1 MEHKIKE
8 LLAQMTVEEKIS
20 FCSGDDTWHAPSLAR
35 LGIPQI
41 MKCDGPHGLRKRDK
55 NENGEYYTVK
65 ATCFPPASA
74 MANSWDP
81 ALCERVGSYIGK
93 ECRAEQV
100 SILLGPGMN
109 IKRSPTCGRNFE
121 YYSEDPY
128 LSGKMAAGFI
138 RGLQGEGV
146 AACAKHFCV
155 NNQETRRFST
165 SANVS
170 ERALHEIYLPS
181 FETAVK
187 EGKVQTVMT
196 SYNRVNGQY
205 ANENAELINGL
216 LRDKWGFDGYVM
228 SDWNAMS
235 DRVPSYKAGNDV
247 EMPPT
252 HGIRDAELL
261 AAYHRGEVTME
272 EIDRSVANVL
282 RVIFR
287 HLPSAEK
294 GTFDV
299 DEHHAAAAKAAEEC
313 MVLLKN
319 EGKVL
324 PFAKGEPLAVIGGF
338 AKVPRYQ
345 GGGSSHVNSTR
356 VDDITEYITAEN
368 GSDIVYAAGYDE
380 THATS
385 DALIAE
391 AVAAAKSCGRAVIFA
406 GMPDSYET
414 EGRDRRHMHLPPA
427 HNTLIE
433 AVTAACGKV
442 AVVLFGGSPA
452 ELPWIDRVPALLH
465 AYLGGQALGG
475 AVARILF
482 GDVNPS
488 GKLAETHPLRLEDNP
503 VYLYFPGDTDECF
516 YGEDIYVGYRWYD
529 KRKMDVLFPFG
540 YGLSYTEFAYTS
552 IRADRKQVTVTVK
565 NIGDRVGKEVV
576 QLYVHALPHATVK
589 SYIGPSSYGFARP
602 ENMLIGFEKIEL
614 APGEEREVTFVP
626 DDRAFSV
633 WDTKVGDFRKIGGAY
648 ALLAGPHSRELPLTA
663 TITVEE
669 DDRFLPQITKDT
681 TVEDIML
688 DERIPRAVA
697 KELLCV
703 VLPPVTVAKMEE
715 RPFDMYNPEIRPKR
729 DRVLRMFIA
738 DRGGALSLETLYAAI
753 DRANAAIRDAMLI
766 E

>member
-1 MEHKIKE
+1 MENKIKE
-8 LLAQMTVEEKIS
+8 LLRQMTIEEKIS
-20 FCSGDDTWHAPSLAR
+20 FCSGDDTWHAPSLSR

-55 NENGEYYTVK
+55 NEKGEYYTVQ

-74 MANSWDP
+74 MANSWDVT
-81 ALCERVGSYIGK
+81 LCERVGSYIGK
-93 ECRAEQV
+93 ECRAERV
-100 SILLGPGMN
+100 SMLLGPGMN

-138 RGLQGEGV
+138 RGVQGEGV

-165 SANVS
+165 SANLS

-187 EGKVQTVMT
+187 EGHVQTVM
-196 SYNRVNGQY
+196 SPYNRINGQY
-205 ANENAELINGL
+205 VNENKYLLTDL
-216 LRDKWGFDGYVM
+216 LRKSWGFDGYVM

-247 EMPPT
+247 EMPPS

-261 AAYHRGEVTME
+261 AAYKRGEVSME

-287 HLPSAEK
+287 HVPAAEK

-299 DEHHAAAAKAAEEC
+299 DAHHAAAAQAAQEC

-319 EGKVL
+319 EGKIL
-324 PFAKGEPLAVIGGF
+324 PFAKGQPLAVIGGF

-345 GGGSSHVNSTR
+345 GGGSSHVNPTR
-356 VDDITEYITAEN
+356 VDDITEYLAAEN
-368 GSDIVYAAGYDE
+368 GCEIVYAAGYDE
-380 THATS
+380 NHKTD

-391 AVAAAKSCGRAVIFA
+391 AVNAAKACGRAVIFA

-414 EGRDRRHMHLPPA
+414 EGRDRRHMQLPPA
-427 HNTLIE
+427 HNMLIE
-433 AVTAACGKV
+433 AVTAACDKV

-452 ELPWIDRVPALLH
+452 ELPWIHKVPALLH

-482 GDVNPS
+482 GTVNPS
-488 GKLAETHPLRLEDNP
+488 GKLAETHPLRFEDNP
-503 VYLYFPGDTDECF
+503 AYPYFPGDNDECF
-516 YGEDIYVGYRWYD
+516 YGEDIYVGYRYYD

-552 IRADRKQVTVTVK
+552 ICADRNSVTFTVK
-565 NIGDRVGKEVV
+565 NVGDRVGKEVV
-576 QLYVHALPHATVK
+576 QLYVHALPHHALENYV
-589 SYIGPSSYGFARP
+589 GPSSYGFARP
-602 ENMLIGFEKIEL
+602 ERALIGFEKIEL
-614 APGEEREVTFVP
+614 APDEEREVTFALS
-626 DDRAFSV
+626 DRAFSV
-633 WDTKVGDFRKIGGAY
+633 WDAKLGDFRKIGGEY
-648 ALLAGPHSRELPLTA
+648 ELLAGAGSRDLPLSA
-663 TITVEE
+663 TITVED
-669 DDRFLPQITKDT
+669 DDRFMPLITKDT
-681 TVEDIML
+681 TLEDIVL
-688 DERIPRAVA
+688 DARIPRPAA
-697 KELLCV
+697 KELLRAV
-703 VLPPVTVAKMEE
+703 FAPDAFAKLEE
-715 RPFDMYNPEIRPKR
+715 HAFDMNNMELRRRR
-729 DRVLRMFIA
+729 DKVLRMFIP
-738 DRGGALSLETLYAAI
+738 DRGGAVTTESLHAAI
-753 DRANAAIRDAMLI
+753 DKANAAIRDAFDR